1 MSKCTVATKQ
11 LACAA
16 LVDQAIAEQWS
27 ARKLAIEAGVSQA
40 TAGKY
45 LINAVEQIQ
54 RKVSN
59 KIMRVSTGYRHTLE
73 SAAARSRE
81 FLDSI
86 EAIELR
92 DLDDRQLKLRK
103 DAISS
108 LSSISTLLKFSEP
121 APADAPPRLGNL

>member
-1 MSKCTVATKQ
+1 MPTKTIATKQ

-16 LVDQAIAEQWS
+16 LIDQAIAEQWS
-27 ARKLAIEAGVSQA
+27 ARRLGREAGVSQE

-45 LINAVEQIQ
+45 LIDAVRQTHQ
-54 RKVSN
+54 KTSN
-59 KIMRVSTGYRHTLE
+59 KIVRVSAGYRHTLE

-86 EAIELR
+86 DGLPLDE
-92 DLDDRQLKLRK
+92 LDDRQLKLRK

-108 LSSISTLLKFSEP
+108 LSSISTLLKVSEP

>member
-1 MSKCTVATKQ
+1 MSKCTMATKQ

-16 LVDQAIAEQWS
+16 LIDQAITEQWS
-27 ARKLAIEAGVSQA
+27 ARKLAREAGVSHE

-45 LINAVEQIQ
+45 LLAAVEQTH
-54 RKVSN
+54 RKTTS

-121 APADAPPRLGNL
+121 APVDAPPRLGNL

>member
-1 MSKCTVATKQ
+1 MAVISTKE

-16 LVDQAIAEQWS
+16 FIEQAISEHWS
-27 ARKLAIEAGVSQA
+27 ARKLAEAAGVNHE
-40 TAGKY
+40 TAGNY
-45 LINAVEQIQ
+45 L
-54 RKVSN
+54 RKTLARTRQKN
-59 KIMRVSTGYRHTLE
+59 DQKIMRVSTGYRHTLE

-86 EAIELR
+86 DGLPLDE
-92 DLDDRQLKLRK
+92 LDDRQLKLRK